1 MPLPV
6 TWAMFTWGGNTAK
19 LSHTKDS
26 KKLGL
31 RSVDN
36 RNCCGGVIKDM
47 KSCSTALTGIDWV
60 KHDNLR
66 SATGAS
72 VSNSKPFST
81 GQLLGCINTANLED
95 VLISSMQL

>member
-36 RNCCGGVIKDM
+36 RNCCGGVVKDM

-60 KHDNLR
+60 KHDNLPQELR
-66 SATGAS
+66 CLVAS
-72 VSNSKPFST
+72 LSQQVSFS
-81 GQLLGCINTANLED
+81 D
-95 VLISSMQL
+95 VSILQIWKMS